1 MTSMV
6 ALCNCKQYLSAAV
19 KVGKQ
24 ALTKNHRSRVDT
36 KPTTTIIASVDF
48 DAATRTQFPRHA
60 RWDYLIEVKRANNSV
75 ITIAIEFHS
84 VEFTRVDKKR
94 RESLQILTT
103 ECNPTPKISEWILAP
118 EGDTGG
124 YALSVKRK
132 LAQRGIQTAG
142 RHLEL

>member
-6 ALCNCKQYLSAAV
+6 ALCACKPYLSVAV

-24 ALTKNHRSRVDT
+24 ALTKNHRSRVNT

-48 DAATRTQFPRHA
+48 DAATRTRFPQYA
-60 RWDYLIEVKRANNSV
+60 RWDYLIEVKRANDPV

-84 VEFTRVDKKR
+84 VEFTRVAKKQQD
-94 RESLQILTT
+94 SLQILTT
-103 ECNPTPKISEWILAP
+103 ECNPTPKISEWVLAP

-124 YALSVKRK
+124 YALPVKRK
-132 LAQRGIQTAG
+132 LAQLGIQTAG